1 MKENQGGCARDY
13 LWEEALASVE
23 RGMVVGSVVEVA
35 AKAVLSMLSIPF
47 IDACFLRRWGG
58 V

>member
-1 MKENQGGCARDY
+1 MKDNQGTVPETISGRK
-13 LWEEALASVE
+13 LASVE
-23 RGMVVGSVVEVA
+23 RGEGVGSVEVA
-35 AKAVLSMLSIPF
+35 AKAVLSRLSIPF